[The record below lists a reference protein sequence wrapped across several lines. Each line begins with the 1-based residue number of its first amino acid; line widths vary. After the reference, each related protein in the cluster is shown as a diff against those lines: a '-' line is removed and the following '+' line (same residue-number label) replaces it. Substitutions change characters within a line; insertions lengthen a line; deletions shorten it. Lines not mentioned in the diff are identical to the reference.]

1 MADYIDLP
9 VAPKVAL
16 LTTLPTSLQDGEAF
30 IGGTK
35 YSFRHIKQE
44 EEEVDFRRY
53 IFMEPEG
60 AAKSTFCTI
69 SALTRSF
76 HLQTMLS
83 W

>member
-9 VAPKVAL
+9 VTPKVK
-16 LTTLPTSLQDGEAF
+16 LTTLPTDPAYELQDGEAF

-35 YSFRHIKQE
+35 YTFRHIKQE

-60 AAKSTFCTI
+60 DKPFAHLL
-69 SALTRSF
+69 SALIGHFTCR
-76 HLQTMLS
+76 QC
-83 W
+83 